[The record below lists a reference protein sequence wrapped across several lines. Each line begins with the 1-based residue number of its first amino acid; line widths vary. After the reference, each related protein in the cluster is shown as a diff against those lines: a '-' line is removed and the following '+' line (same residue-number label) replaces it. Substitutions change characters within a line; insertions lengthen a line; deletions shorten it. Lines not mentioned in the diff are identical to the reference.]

1 MNERHSE
8 PTEHDDATEERIA
21 YIMDTRGISRT
32 DAEIA
37 IAGWVKVGAAVT
49 PATYE
54 ESVRQHPAAASTR
67 RTRVRY
73 GRPPVGYDSEDVST
87 GYIDEKQ
94 AKINAR
100 GAALVRA
107 TFRVDNRELSGHE
120 LAIER
125 AKREKKDRGYL

>member
-1 MNERHSE
+1 MNERHPE
-8 PTEHDDATEERIA
+8 ATEHDDAPEERIA

-32 DAEIA
+32 DAEVA

-54 ESVRQHPAAASTR
+54 ESVRQHPAASTR
-67 RTRVRY
+67 RPRVSY
-73 GRPPVGYDSEDVST
+73 GRPPVGYDSQDVPT
-87 GYIDEKQ
+87 GYIDEEQ
-94 AKINAR
+94 TKINAR

-107 TFRVDNRELSGHE
+107 TFQIDNRELSSHE